1 MPEMQ
6 KKSPSGG
13 RVFSYVN
20 LFFPI
25 FSQIALHYRKRKLFY
40 EGKQY
45 LLGE

>member
-13 RVFSYVN
+13 RVFSYIN

-25 FSQIALHYRKRKLFY
+25 FSQIALHLQEKRAIL
-40 EGKQY
+40 
-45 LLGE
+45 